1 MDEGG
6 LGRQVQETKG
16 TGMQS
21 RVHQIIFT
29 SADLCISLDPRASG
43 GLSSVSPPIALGG
56 TALPVDGKEQG
67 QSCHCFLPA

>member
-1 MDEGG
+1 M
-6 LGRQVQETKG
+6 LQQVGKQ
-16 TGMQS
+16 MQS

-43 GLSSVSPPIALGG
+43 GLSTVSTNCPAGG

-67 QSCHCFLPA
+67 QSCNCFLAP